1 MSRSKRWRLVE
12 VAGARQVIQN
22 ETRLKVADNTGAR
35 EILCIRV
42 QGGSRRRYAGVG
54 DVITATVKQANPQ
67 GSVKKG
73 EVVKAV
79 VVRTKKEFGR
89 DDGTY
94 IAFDENAA
102 VIIDAAE
109 QPARHAHLRAGG
121 PRAARRRVHED
132 RLPRAGGA
140 VMKIRTDDDVIV
152 ISGKDKGKTG
162 KVIRTEPKRDR
173 VFVEGVNMVKR
184 HQRPTPGRPNAPVG
198 VIEKEGPVHVSN
210 VAIVD
215 PKDNKPTRVGMR
227 RDENGN
233 RMRVTKRSARSWTSY
248 DMARLKDRYN
258 DEIRAALVRKFG
270 YSSPMQAPRLQKV
283 TLNMGVGEAKQD
295 SKMLEA
301 AQAQLATSRGRSR
314 TSAAP
319 ASPWR
324 RSSCARACRSG
335 SPSRCATSARTSS
348 STASSRSPC
357 RACATSA
364 GSTRAR
370 STGGATTR
378 WASGSRSSSR
388 RSTTTTSTRCAG
400 ST

>member
-1 MSRSKRWRLVE
+1 M
-12 VAGARQVIQN
+12 IQN

-132 RLPRAGGA
+132 RLPGAGGA
-140 VMKIRTDDDVIV
+140 VMKIRTDDTVIV
-152 ISGKDKGKTG
+152 ISGKDKGRTG

-184 HQRPTPGRPNAPVG
+184 HHAPDAGPAQRPGGRDREGGPG
-198 VIEKEGPVHVSN
+198 
-210 VAIVD
+210 
-215 PKDNKPTRVGMR
+215 
-227 RDENGN
+227 
-233 RMRVTKRSARSWTSY
+233 
-248 DMARLKDRYN
+248 
-258 DEIRAALVRKFG
+258 
-270 YSSPMQAPRLQKV
+270 PRLQR
-283 TLNMGVGEAKQD
+283 GDRGPEGQ
-295 SKMLEA
+295 
-301 AQAQLATSRGRSR
+301 QADAHRR
-314 TSAAP
+314 AP
-319 ASPWR
+319 
-324 RSSCARACRSG
+324 
-335 SPSRCATSARTSS
+335 
-348 STASSRSPC
+348 
-357 RACATSA
+357 
-364 GSTRAR
+364 
-370 STGGATTR
+370 
-378 WASGSRSSSR
+378 
-388 RSTTTTSTRCAG
+388 
-400 ST
+400 

>member
-1 MSRSKRWRLVE
+1 M
-12 VAGARQVIQN
+12 IQN

-54 DVITATVKQANPQ
+54 DIITATVKQANPQ

-102 VIIDAAE
+102 VIIDAPE

-132 RLPRAGGA
+132 RLAGAGGA
-140 VMKIRTDDDVIV
+140 VMKIRTDDNVIV

-162 KVIRTEPKRDR
+162 KVIRVEPKRDR

-184 HQRPTPGRPNAPVG
+184 HMRPNAGPAQRAG
-198 VIEKEGPVHVSN
+198 GRDREGGSGPRLQRGDGGPARTTSRR
-210 VAIVD
+210 ASA
-215 PKDNKPTRVGMR
+215 MR

-233 RMRVTKRSARSWTSY
+233 RMRVTKRS
-248 DMARLKDRYN
+248 
-258 DEIRAALVRKFG
+258 
-270 YSSPMQAPRLQKV
+270 
-283 TLNMGVGEAKQD
+283 
-295 SKMLEA
+295 
-301 AQAQLATSRGRSR
+301 
-314 TSAAP
+314 
-319 ASPWR
+319 
-324 RSSCARACRSG
+324 
-335 SPSRCATSARTSS
+335 
-348 STASSRSPC
+348 
-357 RACATSA
+357 
-364 GSTRAR
+364 
-370 STGGATTR
+370 GAELD
-378 WASGSRSSSR
+378 
-388 RSTTTTSTRCAG
+388 
-400 ST
+400 